1 MEANIVNLRT
11 HASVSTSDQEQ
22 GMKAKIVNLETLFGQ
37 QVSYRIPQFQRP
49 YAWGQEYQWEPL
61 WNDVRKVAGRCLDR
75 KTDDGKIRPHFMGAI
90 VLQPQTN
97 NTGEVTKRIVVD
109 GQQRLTTLQLLIKA
123 AEQVFQSQDDTV
135 RASRLRELIT
145 NPESY
150 WGRDHKDATK
160 IRQSNYND
168 QIAFQYAIRDDYI
181 EDQRRSAI
189 SEAYKYFKAEVN
201 KWLNSEPENRTAR
214 ADALEDTLT
223 EHLQIAAIDLHKDE
237 KPHIIFETL
246 NARGEPLKQSDLIK
260 NTVMY
265 EANVID
271 DAQKAR
277 ELWGMFDDEWW
288 RRNTGESRLDRIHI
302 DRFLNYWMVMQ
313 KLEDVSA
320 NKVAWEFQNDIE
332 KRNNP
337 IETVVAD
344 IRRAGGIYEDL
355 EKRRIPE
362 IECFLKR
369 MKVMELGV
377 VTPLL
382 LWLYTSKVSQEQ
394 RLRSVKA
401 LESYLV
407 RQMLFGFKSQGLT
420 NFFISLLKKLD
431 DDSPDHADDIIIDY
445 LSSGAVYRRV
455 WPSDRQLRD
464 SLTTEPM
471 QGTVTRRKMILE
483 AIEMTLRSDKS
494 ESFGA
499 TDKLTVEHIMP
510 QKWEKNWPLP
520 SDKDETEATD
530 ERNKAVKSIGNLT
543 LTTAKLNA
551 TLSNNSW
558 SKKRKTLGEHSTLFL
573 NKTLLDGA
581 PDVWDEASI
590 KQRSCD
596 LAERIM
602 QIWPSAEKFT
612 PTSV

>member
-1 MEANIVNLRT
+1 MEANVANLRTPTANSTDDQEEGTRATIVNLR
-11 HASVSTSDQEQ
+11 V
-22 GMKAKIVNLETLFGQ
+22 LFKDP
-37 QVSYRIPQFQRP
+37 VSYRIPQFQRP

-61 WNDVRKVAGRCLDR
+61 WNDVLKLTKDCLKRKASNN
-75 KTDDGKIRPHFMGAI
+75 KIRPHFMGAI
-90 VLQPQTN
+90 VLQHQTGG
-97 NTGEVTKRIVVD
+97 TGKVQKIIVVD

-123 AEQVFQSQDDTV
+123 AQQLIQSEDDIL
-135 RASRLRELIT
+135 RAESLRKLLVNEEDYLDGSSA
-145 NPESY
+145 NQ
-150 WGRDHKDATK
+150 TK
-160 IRQSNYND
+160 IRQSNIKD
-168 QIAFQYAIRDDYI
+168 QEAFQEAIIKDNPL
-181 EDQRRSAI
+181 ESSGI
-189 SEAYKYFKAEVN
+189 SEAYRYFKKEVSE
-201 KWLNSEPENRTAR
+201 WLYSDPENKSSR
-214 ADALEDTLT
+214 ANTLKEVLT
-223 EHLQIAAIDLHKDE
+223 EHLQIVAIDLDKDE

-265 EANVID
+265 EADVID

-277 ELWGMFDDEWW
+277 ELWGMFDDGWW

-332 KRNNP
+332 ERNNP
-337 IETVVAD
+337 IETVAAD
-344 IRRAGGIYEDL
+344 IRRAGGIYKNL

-483 AIEMTLRSDKS
+483 AIEITLRSDKS

-590 KQRSCD
+590 KQRSSD
-596 LAERIM
+596 LAKIIV
-602 QIWPSAEKFT
+602 QIWPSAETFT
-612 PTSV
+612 TTLV